1 MGLSIYIIIV
11 DALRYSIYVVK
22 TQSILIKRILLVLVF
37 LFTIIF
43 ANFCSWLTVIA
54 YPYNVKSNSSG
65 NLHSSN
71 SEVTSLSH
79 DNNLLTLHNITNTV
93 SFTGE
98 VNVNNLPSLSSSRP
112 YVIIDP
118 DEQYLT
124 RNYTSYIYAK
134 KQAELLRPA
143 NIPATKVIE
152 IQRPDLSL
160 LVPNSSNN
168 NSSTITKTRFE
179 GLSQVCCI
187 PPDIQ
192 LAVGSKHVME
202 TVNSEAAIYT
212 KSGSLIKKFGLEF
225 LFNLPS
231 RESSGSHSITDP
243 VLLFDSTANDTQ
255 SNSHIDG
262 NNNRRWFASIS
273 DVTTHSIRIAVS
285 KTNDPTGVWRIYN
298 FPFESLSN
306 NCSDQPFISVSDDK
320 LAIVV
325 NTWSNNCDWSN
336 GLISPKFRGVQFV
349 VADKHDLLAEDELA
363 HIKSMQSLPNTE
375 YFSLRPA
382 LNLSPT
388 TALFLVTT
396 DDFNYDK
403 VQILAIDGQI
413 SNLHINKAISANIHI
428 TSISPDGIQPIT
440 FSAINNNTDN
450 DDNKG
455 QQNKQKGQEG
465 AFLTVKEKHPE
476 YFVHT
481 GDARVQSP
489 IWYKGKL
496 WLALNV
502 GCFINGD
509 TQSRSCIR
517 IIQIDTQT
525 PKVLLDFNIGH
536 IGASLYYPALSI
548 DKSGDNIGI
557 IFGYSSSDT
566 YPSLL
571 IASGSAKNSTIFNSL
586 KYFQFLKNGIAN
598 SLSTRYGDYF
608 SAVMDPSE
616 PNSIWVAGQYYY
628 YLQSSSA
635 LLWSTYIG
643 KIDNSENSRNSQ

>member
-1 MGLSIYIIIV
+1 M
-11 DALRYSIYVVK
+11 VK

-65 NLHSSN
+65 NLHSSD
-71 SEVTSLSH
+71 SAVTSLSH

-98 VNVNNLPSLSSSRP
+98 VNVNNLPSLPLSRP
-112 YVIIDP
+112 GVIIDP

-124 RNYTSYIYAK
+124 RNYTLYINAK

-168 NSSTITKTRFE
+168 NSSAITKTRFE

-192 LAVGSKHVME
+192 LAVGSKHAME
-202 TVNSEAAIYT
+202 TVNSEAAIYM
-212 KSGSLIKKFGLEF
+212 KSGSLIKQFGLEF

-243 VLLFDSTANDTQ
+243 VLLFDSTSNDTQ
-255 SNSHIDG
+255 SNSHIDDKS
-262 NNNRRWFASIS
+262 NNNDDNRRWFASVS

-285 KTNDPTGVWRIYN
+285 KTNDPTGVWKTYN
-298 FPFESLSN
+298 FPFESLPN
-306 NCSDQPFISVSDDK
+306 NCSDQPFIAVSDDK
-320 LAIVV
+320 LAISV

-336 GLISPKFRGVQFV
+336 INNTISSPKFRGVQFV
-349 VADKHDLLAEDELA
+349 IADKHDLLAEDELA
-363 HIKSMQSLPNTE
+363 HIKSMQSLANTE

-440 FSAINNNTDN
+440 FSAINNNKDN
-450 DDNKG
+450 DDNNG
-455 QQNKQKGQEG
+455 QQNKQNGQQE
-465 AFLTVKEKHPE
+465 ASLTVKEKHPK

-496 WLALNV
+496 SLALNV

-517 IIQIDTQT
+517 IIQIDTKA

-571 IASGSAKNSTIFNSL
+571 VASGSAKNDTIFNSL

-616 PNSIWVAGQYYY
+616 SNSIWVAGQYYY
-628 YLQSSSA
+628 YLQSSSS

-643 KIDNSENSRNSQ
+643 KIHNSENSRNSQ